1 MKNPFDYELHN
12 NRIHLVVVDTECFI
26 SMPSSFSGIALCHW
40 NTNTYCV
47 PNGHD
52 GDDDKSKKYQETH
65 CAVYAIL
72 YSIRPLF
79 YTKQRH
85 SSTQTFT
92 SFHFDYSWRF
102 LQHYPLQLEMTLMH
116 ITIYGLY
123 YTQFISMKFKLC
135 QFSAEHAYFFLLKSM
150 KHFDEK
156 KCKWFFF
163 HSFYVAFANDPFCLL
178 MIF

>member
-1 MKNPFDYELHN
+1 M
-12 NRIHLVVVDTECFI
+12 DTMGMTTRARNI
-26 SMPSSFSGIALCHW
+26 RKHTVL
-40 NTNTYCV
+40 
-47 PNGHD
+47 
-52 GDDDKSKKYQETH
+52 
-65 CAVYAIL
+65 YAIL

-85 SSTQTFT
+85 SSTKTFA

-102 LQHYPLQLEMTLMH
+102 LQHYPLHLGMTLMH
-116 ITIYGLY
+116 ITIYGVY

-135 QFSAEHAYFFLLKSM
+135 QFSAEHASFFLLKSM

-163 HSFYVAFANDPFCLL
+163 HSFYVAFANDPLPFDDFLNAKRANVHAHL
-178 MIF
+178 ITSWFFI